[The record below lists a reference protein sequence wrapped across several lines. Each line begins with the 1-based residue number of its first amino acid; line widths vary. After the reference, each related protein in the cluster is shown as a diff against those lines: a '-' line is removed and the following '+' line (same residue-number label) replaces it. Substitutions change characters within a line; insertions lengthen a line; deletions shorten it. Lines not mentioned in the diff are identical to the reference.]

1 MCKECNEVK
10 HICNGDKMFYNSFD
24 ELTDD
29 LKEKYCGL
37 TSGRNYT
44 RAKNGYVVFI
54 NELSE
59 NKHTLLSNYVTGKT
73 KVLIDYNCGHEP
85 SWITPNNYKKG
96 ARCQKCYDERRGLK
110 GEDNPNYG
118 GKCWTDERRRRQS
131 ERMKGSK
138 NPSYKSELT
147 DEEREQ
153 GRNIPGYDEWK
164 QQVKEQANFTC
175 EICGYRG
182 NKLRS
187 HHLDGYNLCKDR
199 RVDITN
205 GVCLCEHCH
214 KDFHKHYG
222 KGNNTEEQYLEYK
235 FNYKNN

>member
-1 MCKECNEVK
+1 MP
-10 HICNGDKMFYNSFD
+10 YSSFD
-24 ELTDD
+24 ELPKE
-29 LKEKYCGL
+29 LKEKFKS
-37 TSGRNYT
+37 TSKGANLQSS
-44 RAKNGYVVFI
+44 KNGYVVFI
-54 NELSE
+54 NELNE
-59 NKHTLLSNYVTGKT
+59 NKHTLLSDYVTGKT

-96 ARCQKCYDERRGLK
+96 ARCQECYDERRGLK

-118 GKCWTDERRRRQS
+118 KPRTEEQKRKQS

-138 NPSYKSELT
+138 NPSYKPELT

-153 GRNIPGYDEWK
+153 GRNIRGYDEWK

-175 EICGYRG
+175 DICGQWG
-182 NKLRS
+182 GKLCS
-187 HHLDGYNLCKDR
+187 HHLDGYNSCKER
-199 RVDITN
+199 RRDLTN

-235 FNYKNN
+235 FSYENN